1 MRPVRMPSGRAF
13 IGARLRRALLVGV
26 GVAAISLAT
35 APGALANVS
44 RTCSAGTCTTT
55 IDTTTGTPHWN
66 GSSSVSGFGYPNTAT
81 FGQTVTVPA
90 TDTKLDSFTFYMK
103 LPIGLLFRGE
113 VYAWDNTAHHA
124 TGTAL
129 YESGATHT
137 TNASVFQSIP
147 FNTGGINLTA
157 GAHYVLFATISKD
170 YAADA
175 MPPPHGAGKGSWGL
189 IPLSGPPPAESG
201 DAYSGGDFNYINN
214 GSDTSRW
221 TTPTWNEFGSNAP
234 LDLAFKASFSSPDHD
249 LALAQPSDLTGVNAV
264 NATSPAGAVVTYTNP
279 AATDESLATVTVNC
293 VPASGSPFA
302 TGDTTVT
309 CTATDTDGDTNSPV
323 QKSFNVHVKGAAE
336 QLSDLANAVTGV
348 GPGTSLADKVAAVQS
363 DLAAND
369 TGDACGTL
377 NAFINEV
384 NAQTPKHIKADQA
397 ANLIEA
403 AQLIEA
409 VIPCTS

>member
-1 MRPVRMPSGRAF
+1 MPSGRAF
-13 IGARLRRALLVGV
+13 IGAWLHRALLVGA
-26 GVAAISLAT
+26 GVAAISLTLSSA
-35 APGALANVS
+35 ALA
-44 RTCSAGTCTTT
+44 TTT
-55 IDTTTGTPHWN
+55 IDTTTPPHWN
-66 GSSSVSGFGYPNTAT
+66 GSSSVSGFGYPGVGSGRGTAT

-90 TDTKLDSFTFYMK
+90 TDTTLDSFTFEMK
-103 LPIGLLFRGE
+103 LPTGLLFRGE

-129 YESGATHT
+129 YESGPTHT
-137 TNASVFQSIP
+137 TNAGAFQPIT

-157 GAHYVLFATISKD
+157 GAYYVLFASISED

-175 MPPPHGAGKGSWGL
+175 MPPPNGAGKGSWGL
-189 IPLSGPPPAESG
+189 IPLNSPGGPDPYP
-201 DAYSGGDFNYINN
+201 GGDFFFLNN
-214 GSDTSRW
+214 GGDTSQW
-221 TTPTWNEFGSNAP
+221 TTTTWGSEAP

-249 LALAQPSDLTGVNAV
+249 LALAQPSDLTGANAV

-279 AATDESLATVTVNC
+279 VASDESLSTVTVSC
-293 VPASGSPFA
+293 LPASGSTFA
-302 TGDTTVT
+302 IGDTTVT
-309 CTATDTDGDTNSPV
+309 CTATDTDGDKNSPV
-323 QKSFNVHVKGAAE
+323 QNSFNVHVKGAAE

-348 GPGTSLADKVAAVQS
+348 GPGTSLADKVASVQS

-384 NAQTPKHIKADQA
+384 NAQTGKHIKADMA
-397 ANLIEA
+397 ASLIDA
-403 AQLIEA
+403 AQRIEA

>member
-1 MRPVRMPSGRAF
+1 M
-13 IGARLRRALLVGV
+13 
-26 GVAAISLAT
+26 SLAL
-35 APGALANVS
+35 ASGALASVS

-66 GSSSVSGFGYPNTAT
+66 RSSSVFGFGYPNTAT

-103 LPIGLLFRGE
+103 LPIGLVFRGE

-137 TNASVFQSIP
+137 TSPTVFQPIT

-157 GAHYVLFATISKD
+157 GAHYILFATISKD
-170 YAADA
+170 YATDA
-175 MPPPHGAGKGSWGL
+175 GAGKGSWGL

-214 GSDTSRW
+214 ASNTSRW
-221 TTPTWNEFGSNAP
+221 TTPTWNEFGSEAP

-279 AATDESLATVTVNC
+279 VASDESLSTVTVNC
-293 VPASGSPFA
+293 LPASGSPFA
-302 TGDTTVT
+302 IDDTTVT
-309 CTATDTDGDTNSPV
+309 CTATDADGDTNSPV

-348 GPGTSLADKVAAVQS
+348 GPGTSLADKVASVQS

-384 NAQTPKHIKADQA
+384 NAQTGKHIKADMA
-397 ANLIEA
+397 ASLIEA
-403 AQLIEA
+403 AHRIEA